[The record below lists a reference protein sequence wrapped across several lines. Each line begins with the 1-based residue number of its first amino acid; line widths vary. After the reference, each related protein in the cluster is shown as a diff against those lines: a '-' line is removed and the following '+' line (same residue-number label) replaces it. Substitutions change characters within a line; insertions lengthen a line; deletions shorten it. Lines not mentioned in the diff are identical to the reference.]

1 MRTCSFPRANT
12 AARPPEQEMPRKSAR
27 RTSFLEFWQ
36 RAVPPLGVADGERH
50 DARACAVLTAEQSQH
65 GPRGMGLLASDVPA
79 QPMHRSPAHALL
91 WEQTVWAGQAAL
103 SSANL
108 EDASPVGH

>member
-1 MRTCSFPRANT
+1 MSGHCFPRANP
-12 AARPPEQEMPRKSAR
+12 AARRSVPDMPPKDAR
-27 RTSFLEFWQ
+27 TASFLGVWQ
-36 RAVPPLGVADGERH
+36 RSVPPLGVADWERH
-50 DARACAVLTAEQSQH
+50 DARACAVLAAEQSQD
-65 GPRGMGLLASDVPA
+65 GPRGMGLLASDALA
-79 QPMHRSPAHALL
+79 QPMPRSLDHALL